1 MVEEAA
7 IARPV
12 RLAALGGVAEEAQG
26 RKGTRD
32 GILPAHIAAFDRYR
46 VTGEGETGRGD
57 AGRPALG
64 GLVAD
69 QPVDRA
75 RLTQAIPESLPPPG
89 FQLLSSERRRV
100 GKPCVSHGTTRW

>member
-12 RLAALGGVAEEAQG
+12 RLAALVGVAEKAQG

-69 QPVDRA
+69 QPVDRV
-75 RLTQAIPESLPPPG
+75 RLTQEIAERLPPQR
-89 FQLLSSERRRV
+89 FQLLRQVDRKSTRLNSS
-100 GKPCVSHGTTRW
+100 H